1 MSGLVNIVV
10 IVAVVALVVGRQLRA
25 QKFDT
30 ERRFWVLPVV
40 LGVLALRDPHLID
53 PHHKVDAVALLVASV
68 VLVLAMGVVWGW
80 TVRLW
85 READGSLWV
94 KGSAATLAAWVGMI
108 ALRFGLYGIGS
119 ALHVHQSTNALL
131 LTFGVLLLVRGAVVN
146 WRARSVHS
154 AAGLHVA
161 S

>member
-10 IVAVVALVVGRQLRA
+10 IVAVVALVVRRQFRA

-40 LGVLALRDPHLID
+40 LGGLALRDPHLID
-53 PHHKVDAVALLVASV
+53 PNHKAAAIALLFASV
-68 VLVLAMGVVWGW
+68 VLVMAMGTVWGW

-94 KGSAATLAAWVGMI
+94 KGTAATLAAWAGMI
-108 ALRFGLYGIGS
+108 VLRFGLYGIGS
-119 ALHVHQSTNALL
+119 AMHVHQSTNALL
-131 LTFGVLLLVRGAVVN
+131 LTVGVLLLIRGVVVN
-146 WRARSVHS
+146 WRARSVD
-154 AAGLHVA
+154 ALPGLRAVG
-161 S
+161 